1 MTGSII
7 RIENLIRDFGP
18 VRAVDNLTLEIPPGI
33 VFGFLGPNGAG
44 KTTTIRLLLGLLSPT
59 QGTIEVLGKNI
70 AEDPDYIRENTGALL
85 EHNGLYERLSAE
97 ENLDFYGRIWKMPSP
112 ERRVRIKTLL
122 THFELLERQ
131 NDKVGSFSKGMK
143 QKLAVARAMLHNPR
157 LIFLDEP
164 TAGLDPVAS
173 ARLREDIAGLAANE
187 GTTVFLTTHNL
198 SEADKICGRIAVIN
212 KGKLVATGIPD
223 ELKKQRSSQRVR
235 ITGRGFVG
243 NSENSEKSEYAGNNV
258 QSEPLD
264 KAIKMLK
271 ARDDITDAEHRD
283 DALYIDLA
291 DDANMSSII
300 SLLIRENIDIEEII
314 KEKASLEEVFLKIM
328 AEEEKK
334 L

>member
-1 MTGSII
+1 MTDSII

-59 QGTIEVLGKNI
+59 AGTIEVLEKNI
-70 AEDPDYIRENTGALL
+70 AADPDYIRENTGALL
-85 EHNGLYERLSAE
+85 EHNGLYERLSAG

-112 ERRVRIKTLL
+112 ERRARIKKLL
-122 THFELLERQ
+122 SHFELIDRR

-143 QKLAVARAMLHNPR
+143 QKLAVARAMLHKPR

-173 ARLREDIAGLAANE
+173 ARLRDDIAGLAANE

-223 ELKKQRSSQRVR
+223 ELKNQRSSERVR

-243 NSENSEKSEYAGNNV
+243 NSENAGNNE

-264 KAIKMLK
+264 AVIKMLK

-283 DALYIDLA
+283 EALHIDLA
-291 DDANMSSII
+291 DNANMTPII
-300 SLLIRENIDIEEII
+300 SLLIREGFGIEEII

-328 AEEEKK
+328 DEEEKK
-334 L
+334 K